1 MSKNRSKMISDDFNV
16 FFETQV
22 DKIEYL
28 CNKYSKLKRICL
40 EYMLFFMNCHW
51 GNNNIIFVKS
61 PSNYE

>member
-1 MSKNRSKMISDDFNV
+1 MISDDFNV

-51 GNNNIIFVKS
+51 GNNNIIFVKKS
-61 PSNYE
+61 VEL